1 MKPRAPPPSDV
12 VQTSLGAARRTGK
25 QALGTRL
32 RAIKP
37 TVDKEADLGVRAFV
51 VSQRP
56 AVIWGN
62 ALRLWTTL
70 RVAQRPLC
78 GRVVVRVWRAVA
90 PEDSPW
96 HSVRRADHPILGV
109 KRRAQDDIGASVAS
123 IQSIVHTR
131 SLPCSSYPAKLRAFQ
146 HSVKYTHVA
155 PACKVLARNIEAV
168 IMCSAASR

>member
-56 AVIWGN
+56 AAIWGN

-131 SLPCSSYPAKLRAFQ
+131 SLPCS
-146 HSVKYTHVA
+146 
-155 PACKVLARNIEAV
+155 AR
-168 IMCSAASR
+168 IMTQ